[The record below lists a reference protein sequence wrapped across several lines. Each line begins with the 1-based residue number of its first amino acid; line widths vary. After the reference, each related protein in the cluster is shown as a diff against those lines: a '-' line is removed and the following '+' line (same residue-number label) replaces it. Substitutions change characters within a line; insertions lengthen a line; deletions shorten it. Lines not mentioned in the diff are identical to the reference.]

1 MHTTLTPQDHHGL
14 PEQST
19 SIAGAAPFQN
29 LQRLVFIRSLVLF
42 ALIATALYSYW
53 TLQLKLP
60 YHILTGLIAG
70 LAAINLATFWRLIKK
85 WPIAHIEFF
94 VQLLIDLLGIGLLL
108 YFSGGASNPF
118 ISYLLVPVCIAAATL
133 PAKPSWI
140 VALSALGIYS
150 FLLFY
155 HIPMPALAPQ
165 HDHYASNQSTLNL
178 HILGMWLNFVMS
190 ALLVTYFVVDM
201 AKSLRRQEAQLQQHR
216 EDGLR
221 DEQLLA
227 VATLAAGTA
236 HELGTPLSTMKILIK
251 EMQQDY
257 QNLTPNNTNDRVSGI
272 NGTQILAKNWQQDL
286 NLLSQQVEQ
295 CTGTL
300 RHLVSRADQAK
311 QGKAPTK
318 AADVFCRDI
327 IERWLLLN
335 PKVEA
340 KVRYNIKHPNC
351 HVNFHPSIE
360 QSILNLL
367 NNAADANPKNIKI
380 NIEIESQ
387 YILWKIIDCGPG
399 ISPELIEKLGM
410 PFNSTKE
417 KGFGLGLFLSHATI
431 NRYGG
436 HIKLNNRDEGGTL
449 TELFL
454 PFHAKNACTN
464 TDRDTDI
471 GPAVTP

>member
-1 MHTTLTPQDHHGL
+1 MHTMLAPQDHHRL
-14 PEQST
+14 PTPSAAIT
-19 SIAGAAPFQN
+19 SPAPFQN

-42 ALIATALYSYW
+42 ALIATAAYSHW
-53 TLQLKLP
+53 TLQLLLP
-60 YHILTGLIAG
+60 YQTLTGIIAG
-70 LAAINLATFWRLIKK
+70 LAAINAATFWRLIKK
-85 WPIAHIEFF
+85 WSVTNIEFF
-94 VQLLIDLLGIGLLL
+94 LQLLIDLLGIALLL

-140 VALSALGIYS
+140 IALSALGIYS

-155 HIPMPALAPQ
+155 HIPMPALAPV
-165 HDHYASNQSTLNL
+165 HDHHLNSQNPLNL

-201 AKSLRRQEAQLQQHR
+201 ARALRRQEAQLQQHR

-257 QNLTPNNTNDRVSGI
+257 RDNTDTHANTHSSAT
-272 NGTQILAKNWQQDL
+272 NSTQTFAKNWQQDL
-286 NLLSQQVEQ
+286 HVLSQQVEQ

-311 QGKAPTK
+311 QGKSPTQ
-318 AADVFCRDI
+318 AADSFCQNI

-340 KVRYNIKHPNC
+340 QVHYDIKSPNT

-367 NNAADANPKNIKI
+367 NNAADANPKKIQI
-380 NIEIESQ
+380 NIEIKSQ
-387 YILWKIIDCGPG
+387 HIIWIIADCGPG
-399 ISPELIEKLGM
+399 ISPELIQKLGM

-449 TELFL
+449 TTLVL
-454 PFHAKNACTN
+454 PLPKKSASA
-464 TDRDTDI
+464 DI
-471 GPAVTP
+471 NPAVTP